1 MQTSTVLLIATLG
14 AISVLLMLY
23 VYIYTFENRL
33 FLGLWFI
40 GWAIVAVNYGLDAF
54 SPYLLRQNHTIFFLS
69 LISYF
74 YANLLISRGTLIFL
88 KTKVK
93 ISLFLSIGM
102 VWLLFFIFFS
112 TRNWSDLQMV
122 KYTHLSVFALSAWI
136 GTAMIRSAKR
146 YGNLA
151 LFLGLLNIAWVANTV
166 IFSYILE
173 IPQIAPYIVSQI
185 ILLLNAIGLI
195 QLFLKE
201 QRNEIERRSDQIAY
215 LTFHD
220 ELTGL
225 YNRAYFEKKI
235 QELTKNN
242 DCLPVS
248 LLIGDMNGLKFIN
261 DVFGHQ
267 EGDNWLKRIAFI
279 IQQSCRQNDIIA
291 RWGGDEFAVILP
303 NTDKEK
309 ALSIGQKISAAC
321 NSNQEEDVFFSI
333 SLGVA
338 AKNDSETD
346 LYKVLTEAERLMYEN
361 KLIEGK
367 KARLAF
373 VEALGRLLHK
383 KGYESKEHVER
394 LEALAEEFAL
404 VLNLSRENLNNL
416 LQAVNLHDIGKIGI
430 SEDIVLKESRLNESE
445 WSVMKKHVEIG
456 YRLAQV
462 SGEFAHLAG
471 VILHHHEWWN
481 GQGYP
486 QGLKGEDIPLLSR
499 IISILH
505 AFDVMTHPQPY
516 KSAVSTNEAL
526 HELSLQAGT
535 QFDPALVPIFIDMI
549 SDKSLR

>member
-195 QLFLKE
+195 
-201 QRNEIERRSDQIAY
+201 
-215 LTFHD
+215 
-220 ELTGL
+220 
-225 YNRAYFEKKI
+225 
-235 QELTKNN
+235 
-242 DCLPVS
+242 
-248 LLIGDMNGLKFIN
+248 
-261 DVFGHQ
+261 
-267 EGDNWLKRIAFI
+267 LKR
-279 IQQSCRQNDIIA
+279 
-291 RWGGDEFAVILP
+291 
-303 NTDKEK
+303 K
-309 ALSIGQKISAAC
+309 
-321 NSNQEEDVFFSI
+321 
-333 SLGVA
+333 
-338 AKNDSETD
+338 
-346 LYKVLTEAERLMYEN
+346 
-361 KLIEGK
+361 
-367 KARLAF
+367 
-373 VEALGRLLHK
+373 
-383 KGYESKEHVER
+383 
-394 LEALAEEFAL
+394 
-404 VLNLSRENLNNL
+404 
-416 LQAVNLHDIGKIGI
+416 
-430 SEDIVLKESRLNESE
+430 
-445 WSVMKKHVEIG
+445 
-456 YRLAQV
+456 
-462 SGEFAHLAG
+462 
-471 VILHHHEWWN
+471 
-481 GQGYP
+481 
-486 QGLKGEDIPLLSR
+486 
-499 IISILH
+499 
-505 AFDVMTHPQPY
+505 Y
-516 KSAVSTNEAL
+516 KSWQRIMTAC
-526 HELSLQAGT
+526 LSLC
-535 QFDPALVPIFIDMI
+535 
-549 SDKSLR
+549 SLEI